1 MFQTK
6 RLRLRELRSSDL
18 LLVQQMFNN
27 YEFQESGG
35 LDYTVPRGNEFTERW
50 SGWAKSC
57 LLFTIIE
64 EKESNEFVGFTSL
77 NMPIAKNRDADFTIG
92 ITQSQWGK
100 GYGTEATQWVVDYGF
115 KALNLHRISLSVTA
129 TNARAISL
137 YKYVGFAEE
146 GRKKAG
152 KWSNGQWVDQVMM
165 GIVEEDW
172 AARIPDQTES

>member
-1 MFQTK
+1 
-6 RLRLRELRSSDL
+6 
-18 LLVQQMFNN
+18 MFNN

-64 EKESNEFVGFTSL
+64 DKESNEFVGFTSL

-137 YKYVGFAEE
+137 YKYVYVGTYAKYNKLNFFPVAL
-146 GRKKAG
+146 RKKAG
-152 KWSNGQWVDQVMM
+152 RRQGSGPMDSGWIRS
-165 GIVEEDW
+165 
-172 AARIPDQTES
+172 